1 MFARLSPSPLLPD
14 PRSQHL
20 CPPLLPL
27 YQPPPTALTALALPL
42 CLLPPLPLYLRT
54 PLPFPHPR
62 SPYFRSPVPPPLHL
76 PQRHQ
81 KCKSSKSPKFSM
93 PVLARCRFPLNHP
106 HERPGRDLAETPPFV
121 PCGPK
126 KGAKNL
132 ILAKRRAAAPKY
144 AQSSAAAGGGK
155 GNALCGAVH
164 LYCRCGSLRPPP
176 GKKNAAAGAIRR

>member
-1 MFARLSPSPLLPD
+1 MTSSRREGLDEWFAKELPEDIIEPELRICDAHHHLWDHTTPGNPLEG
-14 PRSQHL
+14 RFGQKVY
-20 CPPLLPL
+20 LLKDL
-27 YQPPPTALTALALPL
+27 LADTGSGHNVVSTGS
-42 CLLPPLPLYLRT
+42 C
-54 PLPFPHPR
+54 F
-62 SPYFRSPVPPPLHL
+62 
-76 PQRHQ
+76 HQ

-164 LYCRCGSLRPPP
+164 LYYRCGSLRPPP
-176 GKKNAAAGAIRR
+176 GKKTAAA

>member
-1 MFARLSPSPLLPD
+1 MLAISATDRPPHR
-14 PRSQHL
+14 PRSQL
-20 CPPLLPL
+20 AILL
-27 YQPPPTALTALALPL
+27 
-42 CLLPPLPLYLRT
+42 
-54 PLPFPHPR
+54 
-62 SPYFRSPVPPPLHL
+62 
-76 PQRHQ
+76 HQ

-164 LYCRCGSLRPPP
+164 LYYRCGSLRPLPP
-176 GKKNAAAGAIRR
+176 GKKTQLLAPFGADTADVTLSSGAVLSTTQPTSNPFASALPATPA